1 MKPPKIFIRLTEAL
15 QFFPGI
21 GKKSAERIAFYLL
34 SNPQDGKKIANSI
47 EEVLS
52 QIKFC
57 SICGNITVKDPC
69 TICSSEERN
78 RTTICVVEKPMDVF
92 AIERAG
98 IYDGLYHVLGG
109 LISPLD
115 NRGPDDIRIE
125 PLIQRAKKEDLNEI
139 IIATNPTTEGEATA
153 LYLQES
159 LREFNIKISR
169 IAQGIP
175 VGTDLD
181 FADDITLLRA
191 MEGRREF
198 KD

>member
-1 MKPPKIFIRLTEAL
+1 MKPPKIFIHLTEAL
-15 QFFPGI
+15 QFLPGI

-34 SNPQDGKKIANSI
+34 SNPEGGKKIANSI

-52 QIKFC
+52 RIKFC
-57 SICGNITVKDPC
+57 SVCSNITVADPC
-69 TICSSEERN
+69 TICSSKERN
-78 RTTICVVEKPMDVF
+78 RTIICVVEKPMDVF

-115 NRGPDDIRIE
+115 NKGPEDIKVESLLKRI
-125 PLIQRAKKEDLNEI
+125 KENQIGEI

-153 LYLQES
+153 LYIKES
-159 LREFNIKISR
+159 LRPFNVKISR

-191 MEGRREF
+191 LEGRREV